1 MGSGLTFFIV
11 IWLILGVVKPIY
23 GQNANAELVAK
34 AQTEGTIRVVVRLNV
49 PFQPAGNLISG
60 QAVLAQEQAIQQAQT
75 SLLTTVPGYEPAS
88 VVNLRYI
95 PYMSLTIDASGLQAL
110 LQSPQVAA
118 IAEEG
123 QFTLFLENSTTLIGA
138 NAVWSAGYDGTGK
151 TVAIID
157 SGVDKSHWFLSGRV
171 VAEACF
177 STATTI
183 EGTPVFSTCPN
194 GQNEQ
199 IGVGAG
205 VPCSMPECLH
215 GTHVAGIAAG
225 RGTDFSGVAR
235 NASIIGIN
243 VGSRVS
249 TILGDSL
256 TIQFSDVAKALEH
269 VYDLRNSFSIASI
282 NMSLGTPDVYA
293 GVCDNADASFAL
305 VKDAVDTVRSAGIG
319 VIAATGNSGNATGIS
334 MPACLSNTISVGATS
349 AEPGTQD
356 RFAAFSNSS
365 SELDLLAPGISI
377 NSSAPNNAMA
387 SLGGTSMAAPHVAG
401 AWAVLKQAAP
411 SASIDTILNALKNTG
426 IPLTDPRNSIV
437 TPRIQVEAAAA
448 ALTGQPVFPPTN
460 DLLAYP
466 VVITSQS
473 FADHLLTRTSNN
485 QTGVPALSGSCSG
498 VSIGKDVWYRYDST
512 AAESLTLQTQGSAF
526 DTVIAVWTGFPGTP
540 ALVGCNDNIAGS
552 TQSRLTFSAANG
564 TSYYIQVGGKGGAN
578 GLLRLDMGR
587 GLTHDLITNAK
598 VVGKLPYRDDA
609 NTDATGASGDPQP
622 SCIPAWFGPLNSVWY
637 RYTATGN
644 DRIMIDTVGSDYN
657 SLLSV
662 WQGTPGN
669 LTEVACLDDI
679 FFDALSAESTWELNA
694 QVSLQVTSG
703 TTYYI
708 MASGKEAFFTND
720 PSGELKLNIRRLLE
734 AVPSPL
740 STPMLL
746 APVNLFQTLQ
756 PQPTLVWNPSPN
768 AFTYELQFGLNNP
781 PSSTPIR
788 TGNTNFTPFSP
799 LVTTTYYWRVR
810 SVGSTNNTSDWSET
824 RQFTVISPENSA
836 PQRNLFTTSTPTL
849 TWSRVNTA
857 TAYEIEV
864 AKDAGFVNRVY
875 HNNAVISP
883 EIMVGPLQPGTY
895 YFRVRALNG
904 TTASAWS
911 TFDSFVIAQP

>member
-1 MGSGLTFFIV
+1 MVGHRGIFRLLGSGLTFFIV
-11 IWLILGVVKPIY
+11 MWLALGIIKPIY
-23 GQNANAELVAK
+23 GQDTNAELVAK

-75 SLLTTVPGYEPAS
+75 SLLATVPGYEPTS

-118 IAEEG
+118 VAEEG

-157 SGVDKSHWFLSGRV
+157 SGVDKNHWFLSGRV

-177 STATTI
+177 STTTTI

-199 IGVGAG
+199 IGAGAG
-205 VPCSMPECLH
+205 MPCSMPECLH

-235 NASIIGIN
+235 NASMIGIN

-269 VYDLRNSFSIASI
+269 VYNLRNSFSIASV
-282 NMSLGTPDVYA
+282 NMSLGTNDVYA

-448 ALTGQPVFPPTN
+448 ALSGSSVSPPLN
-460 DLLAYP
+460 DLQTNAAIIP
-466 VVITSQS
+466 VQPF
-473 FADHLLTRTSNN
+473 FAHLLTRSSTD
-485 QTGVPALSGSCSG
+485 QAGLPALTGGCSG
-498 VSIGKDVWYRYDST
+498 VTIGKDVWYRYNAT
-512 AAESLTLQTQGSAF
+512 TVETLTLQTQGSSF
-526 DTVIAVWTGFPGTP
+526 DTIIAVWTGFPGTP
-540 ALVGCNDNIAGS
+540 TLAACNDNIVAGN
-552 TQSRLTFSAANG
+552 TQSRLTFMTTAG
-564 TSYYIQVGGKGGAN
+564 TNYFIQVGGKSGAN
-578 GLLRLDMGR
+578 GLLRFDLGR
-587 GLTHDLITNAK
+587 GATNDTINNAK
-598 VVGKLPYRDDA
+598 IVGQLPYRDA
-609 NTDATGASGDPQP
+609 VNTDATGATGDPHP
-622 SCIPAWFGPLNSVWY
+622 SCIPSWYNTLNSVWY
-637 RYTATGN
+637 SFTATGN
-644 DRIMIDTVGSDYN
+644 DRIMIDTGGSDYN
-657 SLLSV
+657 TMLSV
-662 WQGTPGN
+662 WRGN
-669 LTEVACLDDI
+669 PANPASLTEVACHDDI
-679 FFDALSAESTWELNA
+679 YFDALADESTWELNA
-694 QVSLQVTSG
+694 QISLQVASG

-708 MASGKEAFFTND
+708 LASGKEAFFTND
-720 PSGELKLNIRRLLE
+720 PSGELKLNIRRLL
-734 AVPSPL
+734 V
-740 STPMLL
+740 
-746 APVNLFQTLQ
+746 APII
-756 PQPTLVWNPSPN
+756 NP
-768 AFTYELQFGLNNP
+768 
-781 PSSTPIR
+781 
-788 TGNTNFTPFSP
+788 
-799 LVTTTYYWRVR
+799 
-810 SVGSTNNTSDWSET
+810 VGA
-824 RQFTVISPENSA
+824 A
-836 PQRNLFTTSTPTL
+836 PQRNYFTTLTPTL
-849 TWSRVNTA
+849 TWSRVSTA
-857 TAYEIEV
+857 TAYEIEI

-883 EIMVGPLQPGTY
+883 EITVGPLQPGTY
-895 YFRVRALNG
+895 YFRVRTLNG

-911 TFDSFVIAQP
+911 TIDSFVIAQP